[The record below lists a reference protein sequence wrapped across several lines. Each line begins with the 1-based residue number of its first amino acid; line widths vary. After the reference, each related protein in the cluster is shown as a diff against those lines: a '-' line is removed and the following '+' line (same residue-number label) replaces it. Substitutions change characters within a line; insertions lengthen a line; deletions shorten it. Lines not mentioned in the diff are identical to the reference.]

1 MHAGWIHSPQQ
12 RAEDNLQELVL
23 AFYKAGLMDQI
34 LVVRRVSKYLYLKAI
49 SSALLNLF
57 FN

>member
-1 MHAGWIHSPQQ
+1 MCAGWIHIPQQ

-34 LVVRRVSKYLYLKAI
+34 LVVRLVSKYLYLKAI